1 MQNQTIPPP
10 ATPIQPPHLPALK
23 TCRADGGGAH
33 KLSKFDD
40 SMKFLQ
46 LLLVLVILCIV
57 HQTCAALRG
66 SDEARVLEN
75 EADQSKM
82 DANQSKMGADQSK
95 MGAKDMSEGDDM
107 VLRHLEE
114 LSTYNRAL
122 EEELAAYG
130 GWDQRYLEEVSDP

>member
-1 MQNQTIPPP
+1 M
-10 ATPIQPPHLPALK
+10 
-23 TCRADGGGAH
+23 
-33 KLSKFDD
+33 SKFDD

-82 DANQSKMGADQSK
+82 DA
-95 MGAKDMSEGDDM
+95 KDMSEGDDM

-130 GWDQRYLEEVSDP
+130 GWNQRYLEEVSDPEKRGCLKIACVCLPCLSLTSIVT

>member
-1 MQNQTIPPP
+1 M
-10 ATPIQPPHLPALK
+10 
-23 TCRADGGGAH
+23 
-33 KLSKFDD
+33 SKFDD

-75 EADQSKM
+75 EADQSEMDAKDKM
-82 DANQSKMGADQSK
+82 D
-95 MGAKDMSEGDDM
+95 AKDMSEGDDM
-107 VLRHLEE
+107 ALRHLEE
-114 LSTYNRAL
+114 LSIYNRAL

-130 GWDQRYLEEVSDP
+130 GWDQRYLEEVSDPEKSGCLKIACVCLPCLSLTSILT